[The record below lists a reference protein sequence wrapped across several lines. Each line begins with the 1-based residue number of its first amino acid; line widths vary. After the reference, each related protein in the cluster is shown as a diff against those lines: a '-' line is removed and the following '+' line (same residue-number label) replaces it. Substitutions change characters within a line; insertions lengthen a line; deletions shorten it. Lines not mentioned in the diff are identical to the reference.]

1 MRFERVPMQSE
12 QSGQPATVDQDRL
25 LLRLSGEPAPDQRQL
40 LGQRLPEGEL
50 QGEQLWQQ
58 QLERRQSEGQRK
70 VSAEQQTQ
78 IDDREVGV
86 RLQIV

>member
-58 QLERRQSEGQRK
+58 KLERRQSEGRK
-70 VSAEQQTQ
+70 SSCFTISKATRQKQNANPSQ
-78 IDDREVGV
+78 S
-86 RLQIV
+86 